1 MANIPL
7 DPNNVISP
15 TSLYTLFYLTFCIF
29 FIFPTRE
36 FISLGITVEGIFEWF
51 LKCEFENFIFY
62 QIRRSCVTLIVHSI
76 LPLGYILFLLLLTD
90 KIDVLLVTNIWM
102 HTFLVFSLLFPLL
115 MCCLILYWNKKGS
128 WDNHPIA
135 KSLQRFCD
143 PNTSWRQLS
152 SDINIEFRSID
163 KVSLQT
169 STIHRVIATDNW
181 IMKVSPYRLDIAHQS
196 DSVLVLCQADLH
208 HVSVD
213 GQGVVQYL
221 NIEVKTTRRG
231 VKSFFIRCNATDFHL
246 LQHKVD
252 RPISILQGIVFYK
265 TLTEQ
270 FLEVFEENVKKN
282 PPYILP
288 KDEQLDQCI
297 GCMVAE
303 PSVKLVKCCQD
314 PEPCTKCYCR
324 PLWCLSCM
332 GRWFASRQEQD
343 QPETWLGSTCTC
355 PLCRSVFCIL
365 DVCPLEKT
373 S

>member
-1 MANIPL
+1 MANLNL
-7 DPNNVISP
+7 DPNSMITT
-15 TSLYTLFYLTFCIF
+15 TSLYTLFYITFCIF
-29 FIFPTRE
+29 FVFPTRE
-36 FISLGITVEGIFEWF
+36 FISLGITVEGIFECF
-51 LKCEFENFIFY
+51 LKCEFENFVVY
-62 QIRRSCVTLIVHSI
+62 QIRRTCITLIVHSI
-76 LPLGYILFLLLLTD
+76 LPLGYILFLLLFSD
-90 KIDVLLVTNIWM
+90 KIDVLLVSNIWM
-102 HTFLVFSLLFPLL
+102 HTFLVFSLLFPL
-115 MCCLILYWNKKGS
+115 MVCCLTLYWNKNGS

-135 KSLQRFCD
+135 KTLQMFCD

-163 KVSLQT
+163 KVALQT

-196 DSVLVLCQADLH
+196 DSALVLCQADLH
-208 HVSVD
+208 QVSVD
-213 GQGVVQYL
+213 GQGVVQYV

-282 PPYILP
+282 PPYLLP

-303 PSVKLVKCCQD
+303 PSVKLVKCCLD

-343 QPETWLGSTCTC
+343 RPETWLGSTCTC

-365 DVCPLEKT
+365 DVCPVERT